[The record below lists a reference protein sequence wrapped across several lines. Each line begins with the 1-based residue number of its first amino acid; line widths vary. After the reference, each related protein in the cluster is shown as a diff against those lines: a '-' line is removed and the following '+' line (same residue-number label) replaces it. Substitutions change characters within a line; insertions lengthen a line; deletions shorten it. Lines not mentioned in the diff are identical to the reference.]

1 MDDKPMA
8 SDPLVLSVMETFA
21 SRAGAE
27 LERVRAFDS
36 IHREKQESD
45 ERFRDLFEEPAR
57 AVSMSASLRPVGAT
71 PFAKQQVKA
80 QSQFLNRPERSI
92 QRNRL
97 QPNGLLTIGR
107 NFTHLSDEDFQDI
120 K

>member
-1 MDDKPMA
+1 LQISFDTLA
-8 SDPLVLSVMETFA
+8 SFRGQRPVRQTLVVVRNPLF
-21 SRAGAE
+21 G
-27 LERVRAFDS
+27 
-36 IHREKQESD
+36 
-45 ERFRDLFEEPAR
+45 RFVEEPDLLAI
-57 AVSMSASLRPVGAT
+57 GAT

-80 QSQFLNRPERSI
+80 QSQSLNRPERSI

-107 NFTHLSDEDFQDI
+107 NFTHLSDEGFQDV